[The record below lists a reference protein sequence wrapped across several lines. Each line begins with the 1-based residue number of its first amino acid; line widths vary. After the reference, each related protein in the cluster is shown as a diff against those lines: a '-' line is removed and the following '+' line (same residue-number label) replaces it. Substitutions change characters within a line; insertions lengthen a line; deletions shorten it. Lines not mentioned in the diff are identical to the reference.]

1 MNAQII
7 PFTLALSNGANVKVR
22 GTRQQVDK
30 VKSMVRDND
39 SEWVT
44 LTLATEDSVRFTC
57 PPSSIIGIYYLC
69 Q

>member
-1 MNAQII
+1 MNAPII
-7 PFTLALSNGANVKVR
+7 PFTLALSSGEQVRVK

-30 VKSMVRDND
+30 VRSMVRDND

-44 LTLATEDSVRFTC
+44 LTLATDDTVRFTC
-57 PPSSIIGIYYLC
+57 PPSSIVGIYYLC